1 MDKLLT
7 VVLER
12 DIGATPP
19 GPVEA
24 LTVALIGRQIA
35 IWWIAHLHAHRML
48 YGAVRRSGAADLPG
62 LDEVDASLLATS
74 GSTRPVARIQ
84 AECIGSG
91 RVLGGDA
98 LRIEIVARRARFG
111 RGRAFRE
118 GHEGCRSC
126 DAWGRWSSPRG
137 AHSGVGS
144 ALSISFSRGALC
156 RWGRLLFRRIDRLH
170 IA

>member
-1 MDKLLT
+1 VRPLLD
-7 VVLER
+7 LLSPHR
-12 DIGATPP
+12 
-19 GPVEA
+19 GPDRAADRHLVDC
-24 LTVALIGRQIA
+24 R
-35 IWWIAHLHAHRML
+35 LHAHRML
-48 YGAVRRSGAADLPG
+48 YGAVRRSVAGIGEADLPG
-62 LDEVDASLLATS
+62 LDKVDADLLVTS

-91 RVLGGDA
+91 MVVGGDA

-126 DAWGRWSSPRG
+126 DAWGRWSSPRA

-144 ALSISFSRGALC
+144 DLSISFSRGALC
-156 RWGRLLFRRIDRLH
+156 R
-170 IA
+170 